1 MTAIV
6 LLHGWGMRPAV
17 FDRLA
22 AVLSPHHTL
31 HPLPLPGY
39 DGAPATSAYA
49 LEELAADI
57 AARAPD
63 HCAVAGWSLG
73 AQVALAWARARPQQV
88 AKLVLV
94 SATPCFVQREDWP
107 AAMPAAVFDTFA
119 DLVRT
124 DAAAALRRFIAL
136 QAQGDAGAGEVART
150 LTAALDGPL
159 PQAHALE
166 GGLRLLRETDLRG
179 TLDAIETRA
188 LVVHGERDR
197 LVPAAAAEYLATTLR
212 HARLERMP
220 RAAHASFVSE
230 PREVGRRMLEF
241 LDER

>member
-1 MTAIV
+1 
-6 LLHGWGMRPAV
+6 MRPAV

-22 AVLSPHHTL
+22 AVLTPQHTIY
-31 HPLPLPGY
+31 PLPLPGY
-39 DGAPATSAYA
+39 DGAPAASAYA

-57 AARAPD
+57 AERAPG

-73 AQVALAWARARPQQV
+73 AQVALAWARACPQQI
-88 AKLVLV
+88 AKLVLL
-94 SATPCFVQREDWP
+94 SATPCFVQRDDWP
-107 AAMPAAVFDTFA
+107 AAMPAAAFDAFA

-136 QAQGDAGAGEVART
+136 QAQGDAAAGEVART
-150 LTAALDGPL
+150 LAAALDGRS
-159 PQAHALE
+159 PQALALE

-188 LVVHGERDR
+188 LVIHGERDR
-197 LVPAAAAEYLATTLR
+197 LVPAAAAEYLATALP
-212 HARLERMP
+212 HARLERVA
-220 RAAHASFVSE
+220 RAAHAPFVSD